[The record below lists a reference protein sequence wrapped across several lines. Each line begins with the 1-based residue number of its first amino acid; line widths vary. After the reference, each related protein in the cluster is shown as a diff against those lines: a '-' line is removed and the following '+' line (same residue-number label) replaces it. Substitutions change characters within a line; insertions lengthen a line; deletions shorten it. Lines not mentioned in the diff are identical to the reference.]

1 MTRVHLDEEP
11 VVRKKKDPFTRE
23 GQKWSWDFALL
34 VPVRDEDALR
44 ETKKRPTSLLRGDVD
59 GAEHTLAKIVAA
71 IRGAG
76 LETCCYKSQKF
87 DQVVVKVRASAAR
100 LGRHADATNFRMRLA
115 PAEVSRRLAEGLADA
130 VDVDDYVVYPRRN
143 GWRYRGVE
151 MDTAIV
157 DAEGLCPL
165 YGSSEHMFG
174 EFRDDPDDAALY
186 AKNAR
191 SESPFRGVDR
201 VKLIMSALTH
211 PVRDGGAGLPL
222 EKLVAAEV
230 VSAAFP
236 RRAARNSNLACAH
249 HRTVRTGL
257 FGRASRTRREPSIRP
272 KISQID
278 IDVTELENFEVRSGR
293 PEPAV
298 DFHAGSTTGASSS
311 RSRPSGSSTGPG
323 PGTCPWTASPTT
335 TARRSAS
342 TSSSSPTTRRAA
354 WESTTGLGGPHQIS
368 ELSSSVTS
376 KSIRLMFGR
385 IDCSRCVL
393 EARPKS
399 SRRSIRIRAR

>member
-1 MTRVHLDEEP
+1 MSSNRLLLEMTRVHLDEEP
-11 VVRKKKDPFTRE
+11 VVRKKKDAFTRE

-44 ETKKRPTSLLRGDVD
+44 ETKKRPTSLLGK
-59 GAEHTLAKIVAA
+59 E
-71 IRGAG
+71 
-76 LETCCYKSQKF
+76 KF
-87 DQVVVKVRASAAR
+87 DQVVVKVRATAAR

-201 VKLIMSALTH
+201 VKLIMSVLTH

-230 VSAAFP
+230 VSAALHDWSELKQVEAKWLVYWAWPWNMPLDRIADYYGEKATYFMIAAVAGFAVQVDISVSVNLQNAESVPYFCLFMALWSSAFIAQWKRTQSRWAMRWGMVGFEEVETDRPEFAADPQTALIHSPVDGELTTYFP
-236 RRAARNSNLACAH
+236 PAVAARRAR
-249 HRTVRTGL
+249 
-257 FGRASRTRREPSIRP
+257 
-272 KISQID
+272 
-278 IDVTELENFEVRSGR
+278 
-293 PEPAV
+293 
-298 DFHAGSTTGASSS
+298 
-311 RSRPSGSSTGPG
+311 
-323 PGTCPWTASPTT
+323 
-335 TARRSAS
+335 
-342 TSSSSPTTRRAA
+342 
-354 WESTTGLGGPHQIS
+354 
-368 ELSSSVTS
+368 
-376 KSIRLMFGR
+376 
-385 IDCSRCVL
+385 
-393 EARPKS
+393 
-399 SRRSIRIRAR
+399 